1 MIKNIILTIA
11 ILVNIIL
18 AQSDISVRIV
28 ATANVHNETDPC
40 GWKKKPLGGLARK
53 ATILDQSSSEVEN
66 FYVVDA
72 GNLFFK
78 KSEIDEGV
86 TMEAAKINAQIILD
100 SFNAMGC
107 NAFSPGEFDFAG
119 GLDYLLS
126 LEKQAEFPFTSCNIT
141 NKNGK
146 QLFKEYVLD
155 KKNDYSIAFIGLS
168 SKFES
173 SHVNVEEPIDRIKSV
188 LKKLKNK
195 SDINVLMFHGDDT
208 DLRNIYNE
216 NLDIDLIIRSKD
228 RKRSS
233 DGGNKI
239 PTFSLGDRGKILY
252 QFDLNYTDL
261 NEELTDIV
269 WCQNT
274 EKRVSDRLEKMK
286 KGDLLA
292 DLNNLYKDNPA
303 TLRRIANYQD
313 QIKMANEKMQ
323 NLVNELKFEKVELDK
338 NIDGRI
344 DILQIVDT
352 GKIYLEETLGPMLP
366 KPVPHDHDGDGI
378 PDH

>member
-1 MIKNIILTIA
+1 
-11 ILVNIIL
+11 
-18 AQSDISVRIV
+18 
-28 ATANVHNETDPC
+28 
-40 GWKKKPLGGLARK
+40 LGGLARK
-53 ATILDQSSSEVEN
+53 ATILDQSSLEVEN
-66 FYVVDA
+66 FYVIDA

-107 NAFSPGEFDFAG
+107 NAFSPGEFDFSG

-141 NKNGK
+141 NKYGK
-146 QLFKEYVLD
+146 QLFKEYILD
-155 KKNDYSIAFIGLS
+155 KNSDFSIAFIGLS

-173 SHVNVEEPIDRIKSV
+173 SEVNIEDPVESIKSV

-195 SDINVLMFHGDDT
+195 SDINVLMFHGDDN

-216 NLDIDLIIRSKD
+216 NLDIDLIVRSKD

-252 QFDLNYTDL
+252 QFDLIYKDL
-261 NEELTDIV
+261 KQELTDIA

-274 EKRVSDRLEKMK
+274 ENRISDRLEKMK

-292 DLNNLYKDNPA
+292 DLNDLYKDNPA
-303 TLRRIANYQD
+303 TLRRIANYED
-313 QIKMANEKMQ
+313 QINMANEKMK
-323 NLVNELKFEKVELDK
+323 NLVNELKFEKIELGK

>member
-1 MIKNIILTIA
+1 M
-11 ILVNIIL
+11 
-18 AQSDISVRIV
+18 Q
-28 ATANVHNETDPC
+28 
-40 GWKKKPLGGLARK
+40 
-53 ATILDQSSSEVEN
+53 
-66 FYVVDA
+66 Y
-72 GNLFFK
+72 
-78 KSEIDEGV
+78 
-86 TMEAAKINAQIILD
+86 
-100 SFNAMGC
+100 
-107 NAFSPGEFDFAG
+107 
-119 GLDYLLS
+119 
-126 LEKQAEFPFTSCNIT
+126 T

-155 KKNDYSIAFIGLS
+155 KKSDYSIAFIGLS

-173 SHVNVEEPIDRIKSV
+173 SHVNVEEPVERMKSV
-188 LKKLKNK
+188 LKKLENK

-269 WCQNT
+269 WCENT
-274 EKRVSDRLEKMK
+274 EKRISDRLEKMK

-292 DLNNLYKDNPA
+292 DLNDLYKDNPA
-303 TLRRIANYQD
+303 TLRRIANYEN
-313 QIKMANEKMQ
+313 QIKMANEKMK
-323 NLVNELKFEKVELDK
+323 NLVNELKFEKIELDK